1 MTEILIVD
9 DELGIRNILSE
20 ILADSGYV
28 ICTAADASEAR
39 ERVAQHHFDLVLLD
53 IWMPGTDGLTLLR
66 EWRYSGKLDFPV
78 IVMSG
83 HGSIDHAKRAIDD
96 GAVDFIEKPISLKR
110 LLSAIQDGLTRWA
123 ALQATKSQNTSERK
137 GRTGRRRNN
146 DRQPEHL
153 PVFEVPAFNFTIDFN
168 RPIRDV
174 LIEIERAYFRTVLSH
189 VDHSMSDLARH
200 AGLERTHL
208 YRKLRALGLDVE
220 NMRRDAENA
229 KPLLPDEETITVTP
243 VENLTSPSASNEGWG
258 KHR

>member
-20 ILADSGYV
+20 ILTDSGYV
-28 ICTAADASEAR
+28 VSTAADAAEAR
-39 ERVAQHHFDLVLLD
+39 SKIDQRHFDLVLLD

-66 EWRYSGKLDFPV
+66 EWRYSGKLNFPV

-83 HGSIDHAKRAIDD
+83 HGSIDQANRAVDD

-123 ALQATKSQNTSERK
+123 ALQNARTQSGSKNRSGRK
-137 GRTGRRRNN
+137 
-146 DRQPEHL
+146 RQSGDHPADPL
-153 PVFEVPAFNFTIDFN
+153 PVFNVPAFGLTIDFN
-168 RPIRDV
+168 RPVRDV

-208 YRKLRALGLDVE
+208 YRKLRSLGLDVE
-220 NMRRDAENA
+220 DMRRDAA
-229 KPLLPDEETITVTP
+229 A
-243 VENLTSPSASNEGWG
+243 SASENPVSE
-258 KHR
+258 HQ

>member
-28 ICTAADASEAR
+28 ICTAADANEAR
-39 ERVAQHHFDLVLLD
+39 ERVAQRHFDLVLLD

-66 EWRYSGKLDFPV
+66 EWRYSGKLNFPV

-83 HGSIDHAKRAIDD
+83 HGSIDHAKRAMDD
-96 GAVDFIEKPISLKR
+96 GAIDFIEKPISLKR
-110 LLSAIQDGLTRWA
+110 LLSAIQDGLARWA
-123 ALQATKSQNTSERK
+123 ALQAAKSQNTSDRK
-137 GRTGRRRNN
+137 RPGRRRSN

-153 PVFEVPAFNFTIDFN
+153 PIFEVPAFNFTIDFN

-174 LIEIERAYFRTVLSH
+174 LIEIERAYFRIVLSH

-229 KPLLPDEETITVTP
+229 TQLPIDEETITVSP
-243 VENLTSPSASNEGWG
+243 VSSLTSTSTEDDE
-258 KHR
+258 RR